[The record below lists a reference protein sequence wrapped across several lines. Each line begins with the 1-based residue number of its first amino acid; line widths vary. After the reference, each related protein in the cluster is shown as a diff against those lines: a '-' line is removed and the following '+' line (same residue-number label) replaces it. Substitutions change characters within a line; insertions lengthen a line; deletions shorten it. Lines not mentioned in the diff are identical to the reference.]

1 MPFFNGSFMKPKC
14 FLVFEITKF
23 RCLIF
28 FFKTQIND
36 SPILELKK
44 TWTHWLPREKTFN
57 NYHVHFGDD
66 HAICIFS
73 I

>member
-1 MPFFNGSFMKPKC
+1 MFD
-14 FLVFEITKF
+14 
-23 RCLIF
+23 F